1 VRGAR
6 AECWLCGHDIDYSI
20 RSGPRA
26 FELDHCLPVSSH
38 PELALEPSNFKPA
51 HAVCNRRRQAAAVE
65 GVAVQSLI
73 GSRARTGDS
82 VSVVWRHTTLKLR
95 SMSKGYGAVQRRV
108 LAQLTE
114 AQDWVSVLELAGDR
128 GGSSRYEST
137 RRAVAT
143 LADDGAVDVVWRR
156 PPGSDRYTQ
165 LLHVRLAQ
173 P

>member
-1 VRGAR
+1 
-6 AECWLCGHDIDYSI
+6 
-20 RSGPRA
+20 
-26 FELDHCLPVSSH
+26 
-38 PELALEPSNFKPA
+38 
-51 HAVCNRRRQAAAVE
+51 
-65 GVAVQSLI
+65 
-73 GSRARTGDS
+73 
-82 VSVVWRHTTLKLR
+82 
-95 SMSKGYGAVQRRV
+95 
-108 LAQLTE
+108 
-114 AQDWVSVLELAGDR
+114 VSVLELAGDR

>member
-1 VRGAR
+1 MR
-6 AECWLCGHDIDYSI
+6 
-20 RSGPRA
+20 
-26 FELDHCLPVSSH
+26 
-38 PELALEPSNFKPA
+38 
-51 HAVCNRRRQAAAVE
+51 
-65 GVAVQSLI
+65 VQSS
-73 GSRARTGDS
+73 SRCQG
-82 VSVVWRHTTLKLR
+82 RHTTLKLR

-108 LAQLTE
+108 LARLTE

>member
-1 VRGAR
+1 M
-6 AECWLCGHDIDYSI
+6 H
-20 RSGPRA
+20 
-26 FELDHCLPVSSH
+26 
-38 PELALEPSNFKPA
+38 
-51 HAVCNRRRQAAAVE
+51 
-65 GVAVQSLI
+65 VQSS
-73 GSRARTGDS
+73 SRCQG
-82 VSVVWRHTTLKLR
+82 RHTTLKLR

>member
-1 VRGAR
+1 V
-6 AECWLCGHDIDYSI
+6 S
-20 RSGPRA
+20 RSSR
-26 FELDHCLPVSSH
+26 SS
-38 PELALEPSNFKPA
+38 
-51 HAVCNRRRQAAAVE
+51 
-65 GVAVQSLI
+65 

-82 VSVVWRHTTLKLR
+82 VSAVWRHTTLKLR
-95 SMSKGYGAVQRRV
+95 SLSKGYGVVQRRV

-114 AQDWVSVLELAGDR
+114 ARDWVSVLELAGDR

-143 LADDGAVDVVWRR
+143 LADDGAVEVVWRR